1 MRWSSYHLPTL
12 KEAPQDAQITSH
24 KLMLRAGLVRML
36 IAGVY
41 LYMPM
46 GLRVLSK
53 IESIIREEMNAAGGQ
68 EVLLSAIQ
76 PVELWQESGRDEVIG
91 DVMIRFEDRKGRRLA
106 LGPTHEEVITFLARQ
121 DIHSYRDMPVI
132 LYQIQTKFRDELRP
146 RFGLIRC
153 CEFIMKDAY
162 SFDID
167 EEGLDR
173 SYSAMFEA
181 YNRIFSRMGLDFAA
195 IQADTGVM
203 GGSES
208 AEFLVPAPC
217 GEDKLIICKRCGA
230 RFGGEETA
238 ESCIFCGAEDLEVLP
253 AIEVGHI
260 FKLGTKYSESMNL
273 YFLDRD
279 GKSKPVI
286 MGCYGIGVSR
296 LISAIIE
303 QHNDE
308 KGIIWPEEVSPF
320 DVLLVSLNPSDTAIM
335 DLSSRIYEE
344 LGQKGISVLWDDRD
358 LRAGVKFN
366 DADLIGIPIQIIVG
380 KKAAEN
386 KVEVKERASGEIQEI
401 DLNRVDLLQVLAD
414 YAKVRK

>member
-1 MRWSSYHLPTL
+1 MRWSRYYLPTL
-12 KEAPQDAQITSH
+12 KEAPQEAQITSH

-41 LYMPM
+41 LYLPL
-46 GLRVLSK
+46 GLRVLRN
-53 IESIIREEMNAAGGQ
+53 IERIIREEMNSSGAH
-68 EVLLSAIQ
+68 EVLLSALQ
-76 PVELWQESGRDEVIG
+76 PIELWQESGRDEVIG
-91 DVMIRFEDRKGRRLA
+91 EVMIRFTDRRGRKLS

-121 DIHSYRDMPVI
+121 DIRSYRDLPVI

-162 SFDID
+162 SFDAD
-167 EEGLDR
+167 EKGLDE
-173 SYSAMFEA
+173 SYRKMFSAYE
-181 YNRIFSRMGLDFAA
+181 RIFSRMGLEFAS

-217 GEDKLIICKRCGA
+217 GEDKLIRCKACSTTYG
-230 RFGGEETA
+230 T
-238 ESCIFCGAEDLEVLP
+238 ESDEVPPCPSCSWTDVEVVP

-260 FKLGTKYSESMNL
+260 FKLGTKYSESMGL
-273 YFLDRD
+273 YFLDKD
-279 GKSKPVI
+279 GKKKPVI

-303 QHNDE
+303 QNNDE

-320 DVLLVSLNPSDTAIM
+320 DLVLITVNISDATMASVSENLYATLKEK
-335 DLSSRIYEE
+335 DLD
-344 LGQKGISVLWDDRD
+344 VLWDDRD
-358 LRAGVKFN
+358 ERAGVKFN
-366 DADLIGIPIQIIVG
+366 DADLIGIPWQVVVG
-380 KKAAEN
+380 KKARDGV
-386 KVEVKERASGEIQEI
+386 VEVKDRRSGEVREVKIEE
-401 DLNRVDLLQVLAD
+401 VPD
-414 YAKVRK
+414 YLVEAINGRG